1 MMGPWENPKEE
12 LLTQPLDS
20 PLGVFGTFVTPY
32 LGLVASSSSLG
43 DTVGVDLLQ
52 IWGVFVLTP

>member
-1 MMGPWENPKEE
+1 MMGPWENPEEE

-20 PLGVFGTFVTPY
+20 PLGAFGTFVTPY
-32 LGLVASSSSLG
+32 LGLATSSSSLG
-43 DTVGVDLLQ
+43 DTMGVDSLP